1 VIPAE
6 REAAAHLPGSP
17 IPATTAITDP
27 GYNGGGNRPGYN
39 GGGNRGHPA
48 IKEKSDGG

>member
-6 REAAAHLPGSP
+6 RGLRFSSAGIS
-17 IPATTAITDP
+17 DP